1 MRKKKTHTPSYML
14 LFSTLGV
21 LAYLLLANSTNL
33 KAADTTLLHQFVW
46 GYLFFMAAFNGL
58 GFLII
63 RLSQW
68 ISGYMMQRWKMVLL
82 YACVATLLLTVNY
95 GLLVLA
101 KLLVGISNPLFFPN
115 GGGRV
120 LILLWLLDLII
131 VGLLMVNQSVVQNM
145 QMQQEAA
152 RLQKENDKARYAAL
166 QRQLNPH
173 FLFNNLNTLIAE
185 IEYDPVNAVLFT
197 RNLSD
202 AYRYVLQC
210 QDRELISIAKEI
222 AFMKAYVFLHQVRIG
237 EYISV
242 QCHIPL
248 SEYEATIPPLTLQL
262 LIENVFKH
270 NVISE
275 SHPIEITISLVKG
288 QLVVSN
294 TLTQPKHSEKIGT
307 GLENLSNRCL
317 LMMGKEIE
325 VEKSKETFTVKVP
338 IHHE

>member
-1 MRKKKTHTPSYML
+1 MIKKRPHIPSYIL
-14 LFSTLGV
+14 LFSILGV

-33 KAADTTLLHQFVW
+33 KAADATLLHEFVW
-46 GYLFFMAAFNGL
+46 GYLFFIAAFNAL

-63 RLSQW
+63 RLSEW
-68 ISGYMMQRWKMVLL
+68 ISGYMMQRWKMLL
-82 YACVATLLLTVNY
+82 IYACVTTLLLTVNY

-101 KLLVGISNPLFFPN
+101 KLLVGINDPLIFPN

-120 LILLWLLDLII
+120 LILLWLLELII

-145 QMQQEAA
+145 QMQQEGA
-152 RLQKENDKARYAAL
+152 RLQRENDKARYAAL

-185 IEYDPVNAVLFT
+185 IEYNPTNAVLFT

-210 QDRELISIAKEI
+210 QEKELITIGKEI

-237 EYISV
+237 EYITV
-242 QCHIPL
+242 KCHIPL
-248 SEYEATIPPLTLQL
+248 SEYEAEIPPLTLQL

-275 SHPIEITISLVKG
+275 SHPIEITISLVNR
-288 QLVVSN
+288 QLVISN
-294 TLTQPKHSEKIGT
+294 TLTQPKHSERIGT

-317 LMMGKEIE
+317 LMMGKAIEIE
-325 VEKSKETFTVKVP
+325 KTEKTFTVKIP
-338 IHHE
+338 IHQE